1 MSYQDILSGKIK
13 VADKHGIIVDAE
25 QMHPSSL
32 PTQKVI
38 VPWALELGL
47 IEKVPR
53 DNPPYI
59 KWVLSEEGETI
70 ELK

>member
-38 VPWALELGL
+38 VPWALELGAAGT
-47 IEKVPR
+47 
-53 DNPPYI
+53 
-59 KWVLSEEGETI
+59 EERNTHI
-70 ELK
+70 I